1 MEKVSHT
8 TYRSI
13 NYDCFHVFAFILV
26 FFVLFLILFYF
37 CFLFQVVVLNDF
49 NLEEDGMFPFFPF
62 FLSFFFFL
70 SFLLDFPVA
79 FIPKLLLRY
88 G

>member
-1 MEKVSHT
+1 MALLWKMIYNLGDPMSLRHP
-8 TYRSI
+8 
-13 NYDCFHVFAFILV
+13 
-26 FFVLFLILFYF
+26 
-37 CFLFQVVVLNDF
+37 VVVLNDF